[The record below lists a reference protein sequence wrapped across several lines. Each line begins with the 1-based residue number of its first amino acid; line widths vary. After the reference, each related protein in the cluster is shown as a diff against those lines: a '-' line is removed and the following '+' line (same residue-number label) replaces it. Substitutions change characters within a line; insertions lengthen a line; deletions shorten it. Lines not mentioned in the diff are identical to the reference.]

1 MGFPR
6 QENWSGLPSLLPGNL
21 PNPGIEPRYPALTGK
36 FFTTE
41 PPGEPLRH
49 WYPWTIHP
57 QQGGNNIQQGKGSLF
72 SKYWE
77 SWTAKCKSTK
87 LEHSFTANT
96 KINSKWLKYLN
107 TRHDIKLLKESIGK
121 TFSDINCTKVF
132 LGQSPKAIEVK
143 SKINKLIS
151 FFFFC
156 NSKETV
162 NKTKIQPIDWEKI
175 LANDATAAA
184 AKSRQSCPTL
194 RDPIDGSPQGSPI
207 PGILQARTHVAL
219 VVKYLPANAGDIRDM
234 GSIPEL
240 GKSRGGGHGNPLQ
253 AGVLPGKSHGQ
264 RRLADCSP

>member
-1 MGFPR
+1 MLNEKTWSRYRENIKSIRHSSCCCLVAHCVQLSATPWTIARQSPLSMGFPR

-49 WYPWTIHP
+49 WYPWTTHP

-121 TFSDINCTKVF
+121 TFSDINCTKVL

-194 RDPIDGSPQGSPI
+194 HDPIDSSPPDSAI
-207 PGILQARTHVAL
+207 PGILQARTLEWVAISFS
-219 VVKYLPANAGDIRDM
+219 NA
-234 GSIPEL
+234 
-240 GKSRGGGHGNPLQ
+240 
-253 AGVLPGKSHGQ
+253 
-264 RRLADCSP
+264 